1 MFINPHEEDSLRVFA
16 SNSLREWQRN
26 SLLDSS
32 CIVSALD
39 GIFGFSQ
46 NTLRDGYYNGTLFW
60 FPLRRRYSDLSRSVY
75 QKKTVDELLMSF
87 MKDAVNILL
96 FLSHLEKIEVFCKVD
111 SDRSEPQKLF
121 SICIGGNV
129 HQYRQENNTFT
140 REIRRTGKGIASD
153 SVHFNSEIIIH
164 TEILENDFTYKH
176 DFQKWLIVKLLKCSG
191 VSKTFQSLIQD
202 EDMPYCPCVGVAS
215 PLESD
220 KKNFKG
226 HVFCTL
232 PLPLPGMQGTE
243 SLTNLP
249 VHVNGIFALNQN
261 RSQLEWTTWDQP
273 ITNSYT
279 QWNEH
284 MLIEALPEAYHLLLS
299 TLISISESIQNR
311 NDDKSIE
318 ADDDKS
324 VEAVYKCIPET
335 NGVGIW
341 TNLSKMFLQR
351 IVHDKII
358 FTKDD
363 GGKWIRPEE
372 ATIASF
378 ETFTVDRDI
387 EKTVKE
393 TLQMYGVNFA
403 EVPNHVLRLL
413 KNHRLA
419 NDITPSSLSKILC
432 SDHTIYQS
440 LTKDQKL
447 NLLGFLLYDD
457 NQYSVEGLELLP
469 LANGMFAKF
478 IRYGTPVFMATAEDI
493 GIFTY
498 FRDQLVNT
506 VGLPLHVCEIL
517 RNGNYIFPFSP
528 PAHISSAIMCAHLV
542 SFT

>member
-1 MFINPHEEDSLRVFA
+1 MFINPHEENSLRVFA
-16 SNSLREWQRN
+16 TNSLREWQRN

-39 GIFGFSQ
+39 DIFGFSQ
-46 NTLRDGYYNGTLFW
+46 NTLIDGYYNGTLFW
-60 FPLRRRYSDLSRSVY
+60 FPLRRRHADLSRSVY

-96 FLSHLEKIEVFCKVD
+96 FLSHLEKIEVFRREGD
-111 SDRSEPQKLF
+111 DRRAPLKLF

-164 TEILENDFTYKH
+164 TEVLENDFTYKR

-220 KKNFKG
+220 KKDFKG

-299 TLISISESIQNR
+299 TLISISIQNR
-311 NDDKSIE
+311 N
-318 ADDDKS
+318 DDKS
-324 VEAVYKCIPET
+324 VEAVYKCIPEI

-341 TNLSKMFLQR
+341 TNLTKMFLQR

-363 GGKWIRPEE
+363 GGKWIRPEK

-378 ETFTVDRDI
+378 ESFTVDREI

-393 TLQMYGVNFA
+393 TLQIYGVNFA
-403 EVPNHVLRLL
+403 EVPNHVLTLL
-413 KNHRLA
+413 KHHRLA
-419 NDITPSSLSKILC
+419 NDITPNSLCKILC
-432 SDHTIYQS
+432 SNHAIYQS
-440 LTKDQKL
+440 LPKDQKI
-447 NLLGFLLYDD
+447 NLLQFLLYDAK
-457 NQYSVEGLELLP
+457 QYSVQGLELLP
-469 LANGMFAKF
+469 LANGMFAQF
-478 IRYGTPVFMATAEDI
+478 TSYGPPVYMATAQEI
-493 GIFTY
+493 GIFTH
-498 FRDQLVNT
+498 FWDQLVHT
-506 VGLPLHVCEIL
+506 EGLPLHLCKML
-517 RNGNYIFPFSP
+517 QKGNYVLPLFSTCAQFSP
-528 PAHISSAIMCAHLV
+528 
-542 SFT
+542 